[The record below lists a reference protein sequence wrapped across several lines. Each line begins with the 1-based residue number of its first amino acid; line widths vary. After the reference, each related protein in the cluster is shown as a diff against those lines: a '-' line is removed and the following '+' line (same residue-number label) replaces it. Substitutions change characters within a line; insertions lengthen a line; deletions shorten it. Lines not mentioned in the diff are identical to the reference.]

1 MDNYEVIGM
10 PKLRLKVESILHKY
24 LASELTDEGFRRGVQ
39 LILAEFEG
47 KSLLHKNIGQLIW
60 RMEREKPSEE
70 HKFKKIWA
78 LLDQVSPR
86 IREDLQ
92 KQWKIRLAMQG
103 DIEEIMKFDH
113 IARIR
118 SRQDRR
124 DFIRRSVLNKKCYV
138 AVVEGKPVGYTVL
151 QYDFWDF
158 GGGFISMLLVHEDFR
173 RRGIGSELVE
183 YVEGI
188 CKKEKLFTST
198 NQSNKA
204 MQSLLE
210 KMKYKKS
217 GIIHN
222 LDPGDPELIY
232 FKKITQN

>member
-1 MDNYEVIGM
+1 M
-10 PKLRLKVESILHKY
+10 PRLKIRVESTLSSYLTEELGDKEFKREIQMIL
-24 LASELTDEGFRRGVQ
+24 DEFK
-39 LILAEFEG
+39 G
-47 KSLLHKNIGQLIW
+47 KNLLHRNIGQLTS
-60 RMEREKPSEE
+60 RMEKENPSM
-70 HKFKKIWA
+70 KDRFRKIWI
-78 LLDQVSPR
+78 LLDQISPR
-86 IREDLQ
+86 IREDFQ
-92 KQWKIRLAMQG
+92 KQWKIRLAKQG
-103 DIEEIMKFDH
+103 DIEEIVKFDH
-113 IARIR
+113 VARIR

-124 DFIRRSVLNKKCYV
+124 DFIKRSVLNKKCYV
-138 AVVEGKPVGYTVL
+138 AVIEGKPVGYTVL

-158 GGGFISMLLVHEDFR
+158 GGGFISILLVHEDFR

-210 KMKYKKS
+210 KLKYKKS

-232 FKKITQN
+232 FKKITRN